1 MLLAV
6 DTSTRMVG
14 IALYD
19 GIQVIAEMAWFS
31 QSYHTVELG
40 PAVQDMFTKTGFTAG
55 DLGMLGVATGPGSF
69 TALRIGLAF
78 VKGLS
83 FSEHIPIV
91 GIPSLDIVAAA
102 QPVSDLQMAAVL
114 VAGRKRLAV
123 GWYQVVDGAW
133 QSTGRLENL
142 TIDEF
147 SESIRE
153 PTLICGEL
161 SDEAR
166 QRLGR
171 KYKNVILASP
181 ASSLRRPGVLAEL
194 AWQRWQASDTDDPA
208 TLSPTYLH
216 HGQPIPG

>member
-1 MLLAV
+1 MLLAI

-19 GIQVIAEMAWFS
+19 GVQVIAEMAWFS

-40 PAVQDMFTKTGFTAG
+40 PAVEDMFAKSGITAG
-55 DLGMLGVATGPGSF
+55 DLGALGIATGPGSF

-78 VKGLS
+78 VKGLA
-83 FSEHIPIV
+83 FSEHIPII

-102 QPVSDLQMAAVL
+102 QLISDLPMAAVL

-123 GWYQVVDGAW
+123 GWYQVVDGTW
-133 QSTGRLENL
+133 QSTGKLQNL

-147 SESIRE
+147 SEGIRE

-161 SDEAR
+161 GDEAR

-181 ASSLRRPGVLAEL
+181 ASSLRRPGILAEL
-194 AWQRWQASDTDDPA
+194 AWQRWGADDTDNPM
-208 TLSPTYLH
+208 TLSPMYLH
-216 HGQPIPG
+216 HGEPIPG

>member
-1 MLLAV
+1 MLLAI

-19 GIQVIAEMAWFS
+19 GVQVIAEMAWFS

-40 PAVQDMFTKTGFTAG
+40 PAVEDMFAKSGITAG
-55 DLGMLGVATGPGSF
+55 DLSALGIATGPGSF

-78 VKGLS
+78 VKGLA
-83 FSEHIPIV
+83 FSEHIPII

-102 QPVSDLQMAAVL
+102 QPISDLPMAAVL

-123 GWYQVVDGAW
+123 GWYQVVDRTW
-133 QSTGRLENL
+133 QSTGTLQNL

-161 SDEAR
+161 GDEAR

-181 ASSLRRPGVLAEL
+181 ASSSRRPGILAEL
-194 AWQRWQASDTDDPA
+194 AWQRWGAADTDNPM
-208 TLSPTYLH
+208 TLSPIYLH
-216 HGQPIPG
+216 HGEPIPG